1 MTKRTL
7 MLLVGGIGLCLA
19 VALGPSTQ
27 AGATARDYIAIK
39 QVASNLEQGLQSAQ
53 VRATS
58 SPIAGTTA
66 IQFSASPQL
75 AALVAAS
82 DPSGTFVDCGI
93 VTCTV
98 YFSWNR
104 TVWLNDMFNGPMKPS
119 KQIAASLAGGA
130 LCAFISGPVGA
141 LCAGAVL
148 LRYSTIADHLDHTV
162 KVGKCSAWKF
172 NRPVFLPLIPPA
184 VTIVG
189 LNSWSSFNGRVCK

>member
-7 MLLVGGIGLCLA
+7 MLLAGGLGLCLA
-19 VALGPSTQ
+19 VAFGPSTHV
-27 AGATARDYIAIK
+27 GATARDYIVIK
-39 QVASNLEQGLQSAQ
+39 QASLDLQQQLSTFESQALPSTRNNL
-53 VRATS
+53 RATQLTTS
-58 SPIAGTTA
+58 RQIATV
-66 IQFSASPQL
+66 L
-75 AALVAAS
+75 ATS
-82 DPSGTFVDCGI
+82 DPSGTFVNCGI

-98 YFSWNR
+98 YFSWSR
-104 TVWLNDMFNGPMKPS
+104 TVWLNDLFNGPMKPS

-148 LRYSTIADHLDHTV
+148 LRYTTIADHLDHTV

-172 NRPVFLPLIPPA
+172 NKPVFLPLVPPA

-189 LNSWSSFNGRVCK
+189 LNSWNNFNGRVCK

>member
-7 MLLVGGIGLCLA
+7 MLLVGGIGLCLV

-39 QVASNLEQGLQSAQ
+39 QAAQNLEQGLQSA
-53 VRATS
+53 
-58 SPIAGTTA
+58 PTTA
-66 IQFSASPQL
+66 VRFSASPQIV
-75 AALVAAS
+75 ALLAAS

-98 YFSWNR
+98 YFSWSR
-104 TVWLNDMFNGPMKPS
+104 TNWLNDLFNGPMKPS

-148 LRYSTIADHLDHTV
+148 LRYTTIADHLDHTV

-172 NRPVFLPLIPPA
+172 NKPVFLPLIPPA